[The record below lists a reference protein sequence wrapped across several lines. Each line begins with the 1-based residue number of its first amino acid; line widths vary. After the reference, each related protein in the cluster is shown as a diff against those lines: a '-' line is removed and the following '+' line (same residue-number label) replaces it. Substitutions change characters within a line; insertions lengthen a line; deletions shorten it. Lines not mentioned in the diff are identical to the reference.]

1 MVVGA
6 ACAFEFGCVSVGC
19 VGGDVCNTG
28 SVTAGW
34 ADCDVS
40 DAAGGDGCAGC
51 CAITRRESR
60 RKAVTIPFI
69 VRMAL
74 NPPCQ
79 LDAGSRCQAASALK
93 RISLKSEASCA
104 LETSFRRRELM
115 IKTIV
120 HCV

>member
-19 VGGDVCNTG
+19 VGGDVCNAG

-51 CAITRRESR
+51 CAITRRESS

-79 LDAGSRCQAASALK
+79 LDAGSRCQASTDPKVYLIEI
-93 RISLKSEASCA
+93 RGFCA
-104 LETSFRRRELM
+104 LETSFRRR
-115 IKTIV
+115 
-120 HCV
+120 